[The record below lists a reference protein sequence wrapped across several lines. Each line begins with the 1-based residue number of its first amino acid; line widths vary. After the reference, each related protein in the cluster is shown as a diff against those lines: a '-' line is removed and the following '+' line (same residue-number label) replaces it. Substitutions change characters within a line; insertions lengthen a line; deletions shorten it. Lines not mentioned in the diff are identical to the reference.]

1 MFTVVTGGILWVA
14 HMTCCQRPGKLKE
27 WNKLVK
33 GCVTDNRPLT
43 LLTMLSLVESE
54 GGCFLTTLLVRFGV
68 DGVRQRNYLSFL
80 LKYKGLSRSGRAL
93 MYPLGL
99 AAAPRSYDGW
109 FNDQKRQV
117 EIKSR

>member
-14 HMTCCQRPGKLKE
+14 HMTCCQRPVKLKE
-27 WNKLVK
+27 WKKLVK
-33 GCVTDNRPLT
+33 RCVTNNRPLT

-54 GGCFLTTLLVRFGV
+54 GGRFLTMLMVRFGV

-99 AAAPRSYDGW
+99 AATPRCYDGW